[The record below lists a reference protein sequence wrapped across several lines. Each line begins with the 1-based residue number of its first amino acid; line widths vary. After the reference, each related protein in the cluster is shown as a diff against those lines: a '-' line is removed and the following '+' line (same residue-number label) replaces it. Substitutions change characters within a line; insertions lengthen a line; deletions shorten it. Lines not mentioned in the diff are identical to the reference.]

1 MAAYILSSGVIS
13 PQETAGSQ
21 GFPDKITEVPGNR
34 LRCAEPEYRGL
45 IPPVQLRRM
54 PRILKMGLAAAQLCL
69 NRAGNAS
76 PDAIIVGTGLGCLES
91 LEKFLTEVLTSG
103 EHLTSVLPFINSTH
117 NAVAAQIA
125 MLLQNHGYNL
135 TYCHRALSFESALAD
150 ALMHLEEKQGR
161 VLVGGIDECTDDF
174 IKLHGYLN
182 YWKEADSNLAV
193 LNSHE
198 PGTIAGEGSAF
209 FMLSDSADGH
219 EVAAITDVRTFFTPN
234 GIDAGTVER
243 EIRGFLEVHGL
254 SFTDIGVFLTGINGD
269 PSNDK
274 IYHDLINRHAG
285 VHTGVSL
292 YKHLCGAYYTA
303 SAFGLWLATVILEG
317 QQIPAPV
324 SLKPA
329 GGEIRH
335 LLMYNHHRNEEHAL
349 ILLSYGI

>member
-13 PQETAGSQ
+13 PQETAGIQ
-21 GFPDKITEVPGNR
+21 GFPENVREMPGNR
-34 LRCAEPEYRGL
+34 LRCVEPEYKGL
-45 IPPVQLRRM
+45 IPPLQLRRM

-69 NRAGNAS
+69 NRAGNVS

-91 LEKFLTEVLTSG
+91 LEKFLTEVLITG
-103 EHLTSVLPFINSTH
+103 EHVTSVLPFINSTH

-150 ALMHLEEKQGR
+150 ALILVEEKQGR

-174 IKLHGYLN
+174 IKLHGYLH

-193 LNSHE
+193 LEGHE

-209 FMLSDSADGH
+209 FMLSDKADGQ
-219 EVAAITDVRTFFTPN
+219 EVAAITDVRIFYTPD
-234 GIDAGTVER
+234 GIDTAAVDK
-243 EIRGFLEVHGL
+243 EISGFLESHGL
-254 SFTDIGVFLTGINGD
+254 AFADIGVFLTGINGD
-269 PSNDK
+269 GSNDRV
-274 IYHDLINRHAG
+274 YRDLMSIHAG
-285 VHTGVSL
+285 APSGVAL

-303 SAFGLWLATVILEG
+303 SAFGMWLASVMLES
-317 QQIPAPV
+317 QRIPAPV
-324 SLKPA
+324 CLKPA
-329 GGEIRH
+329 GNIIRH
-335 LLMYNHHRNEEHAL
+335 VLMYNHHRNTEHAL